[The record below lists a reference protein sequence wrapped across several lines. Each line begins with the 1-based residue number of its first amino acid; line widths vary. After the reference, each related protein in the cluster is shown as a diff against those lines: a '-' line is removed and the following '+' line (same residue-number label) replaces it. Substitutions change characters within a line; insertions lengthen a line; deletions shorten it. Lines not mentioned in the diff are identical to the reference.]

1 MGLRSGRLWG
11 CERRTDQETVQDSS
25 FKMLMQF
32 KKAKESLDRA
42 DNLSPVQRNRIK
54 EGLED
59 IKAGRT
65 VPRNKVWAKYGRK
78 V

>member
-1 MGLRSGRLWG
+1 
-11 CERRTDQETVQDSS
+11 
-25 FKMLMQF
+25 MLMQF